1 MLTGCGPAPKP
12 VPAAPTPESAAP
24 EETAPATPGASA
36 SPAPTA
42 KKTTPTPR
50 PATPKPT
57 PGQKVAVSTQPAPA
71 ALWKEFSGERAWRTV
86 KQLVEIGPRPTG
98 SLELGRVRGVLAS
111 ALRTA
116 AWDVE
121 MQPFKAASPRGE
133 IQGTNVI
140 ARFSADGSRPV
151 DKAVRKVMIGTHY
164 DTRAFST
171 IRFVGANEG
180 ASGPA
185 VLLETARALALDPAL
200 AAKIEL
206 VFFDAGEP
214 RSQYTPDDGLA
225 GSKSYAQSSTP
236 DRVLILQGVGEQ
248 ASVFT
253 LPPETTVEMLADLR
267 AAHTALNSPLNFQN
281 APLRVWGEHLTFGR
295 NALFFGQTGS
305 IVRYTADDTVD
316 RVNPATLG
324 SLGELTVWLA
334 KEWANR

>member
-1 MLTGCGPAPKP
+1 M
-12 VPAAPTPESAAP
+12 
-24 EETAPATPGASA
+24 
-36 SPAPTA
+36 
-42 KKTTPTPR
+42 
-50 PATPKPT
+50 
-57 PGQKVAVSTQPAPA
+57 STQPAPA

-121 MQPFKAASPRGE
+121 MQPFQATTPRGE
-133 IQGTNVI
+133 IEGTNLI

-151 DKAVRKVMIGTHY
+151 DKTPRKVMIGTHY
-164 DTRAFST
+164 DTRVFST

-180 ASGPA
+180 GSGPA

-200 AAKIEL
+200 AAKVEL

-214 RSQYTPDDGLA
+214 RSQYSPEDGLA
-225 GSKSYAQSSTP
+225 GSKFYARSATP
-236 DRVLILQGVGEQ
+236 ERVLILQGVGDQ

-253 LPPETTVEMLADLR
+253 LPPETTLEMLNELR
-267 AAHTALNSPLNFQN
+267 TAHTALNSPLNFQN
-281 APLRVWGEHLTFGR
+281 SPLRIWGEHLTFGR

-305 IVRYTADDTVD
+305 MARYTADDTLD

-324 SLGELTVWLA
+324 SLGELTIWLA
-334 KEWANR
+334 KHWGSQ